1 MSGCGSC
8 LIGPESEEG
17 KREVLKMHPVYR
29 TFEKAQVSEFFL
41 MLLEKMILLP
51 TDIKGGLEARKK
63 SNLFLNVL

>member
-1 MSGCGSC
+1 
-8 LIGPESEEG
+8 
-17 KREVLKMHPVYR
+17 MHPVYR